1 MKKKKK
7 HIRNF
12 TLNKLREGWSKQE
25 IFDHLMLDLGNEVKK
40 DYRLIRQ
47 LAVFIATI
55 PSREVKKNLSLVVGL
70 LIVLTLGQVIGTFIL
85 SRPAAQIYGAFELP
99 WYLIL
104 IWILVWNFFGFISI
118 LLLLLAIRFSITAF
132 LWLSIIAFFQFSRGL
147 WEIWIGYG
155 EANWLNIL
163 VVISHLFAGLAAWTL
178 YRKTPDRFRIGS
190 DNHTTGNLWK
200 VFFHKTIKS

>member
-1 MKKKKK
+1 MKKKKQ

-25 IFDHLMLDLGNEVKK
+25 IFDHLMLDLETEVKK
-40 DYRLIRQ
+40 DYHRIRQ

-55 PSREVKKNLSLVVGL
+55 PSREVKKNLSLIVGL
-70 LIVLTLGQVIGTFIL
+70 LIALTVGQAIGTFVL
-85 SRPAAQIYGAFELP
+85 SLPAARIYNAFELP

-104 IWILVWNFFGFISI
+104 AWILVWNFFGIVSI

-132 LWLSIIAFFQFSRGL
+132 LWLAIIAFFQFARGL

-155 EANWLNIL
+155 EANWLSIL
-163 VVISHLFAGLAAWTL
+163 VMISHFFAGIAAFTL
-178 YRKTPDRFRIGS
+178 YHKTPDRFRIGS
-190 DNHTTGNLWK
+190 DNNTTGNLWN
-200 VFFHKTIKS
+200 VFFHKTIKP